1 MKPIIKFLLIAV
13 VLGGGGYYGWKM
25 QSASK
30 AGEASANKTAKG
42 EAKTEGKAEGKA
54 EGKGGRR
61 GPGGPLKVA
70 TITVAP
76 QPMPEVIDA
85 VGTVESE
92 HSVAVRAQIS
102 GALQSVMFKEGDY
115 VKQGQVLF
123 RIDPRSAQAA
133 VDQAS
138 AAVERD
144 RAQLLQAQAQEARL
158 RPLMEKDYVTRQE
171 YDVAATQV
179 KSLESTV
186 NANKAGLDQAKLLI
200 SYSQITAPISG
211 RTGSLAVKP
220 GNLVNAGGAEPL
232 VIINST
238 KPILVTMSV
247 PQRRL
252 DDVRRY
258 WNTPDLKVEISAN
271 PGGPTVAQGALV
283 FIDNTVNVQTGTITL
298 KARVNN
304 EHEELWPGQFIAAR
318 IILKVDKGALAL
330 PESAV
335 QPGQEKPFVYIVK
348 DGKASMQVVK
358 VARQVGDRV
367 VIAEGVS
374 IGDQVI
380 VNVPFALTNGSPVI
394 VQGPETDGAAEK
406 DKGNNADWEKSEP
419 KKEGKSKAKAG

>member
-1 MKPIIKFLLIAV
+1 MKPLIKFLLIAV

-25 QSASK
+25 QSAPK
-30 AGEASANKTAKG
+30 GGDAAANKAAKG
-42 EAKTEGKAEGKA
+42 EGKTEGKA

-61 GPGGPLKVA
+61 GPSGPLKVTA
-70 TITVAP
+70 TTVAP
-76 QPMPEVIDA
+76 QPIPEIIDA

-102 GALQSVMFKEGDY
+102 GVLQSVMFKEGDY

-123 RIDPRSAQAA
+123 RIDPRSAQTA
-133 VDQAS
+133 VDQAT

-144 RAQLLQAQAQEARL
+144 RAQLIQAQAQEARL

-171 YDVAATQV
+171 YDIAATQV

-186 NANKAGLDQAKLLI
+186 NANKAALDQAKLQM

-211 RTGSLAVKP
+211 RTGTLVVKP

-232 VIINST
+232 VVINST

-252 DDVRRY
+252 EDVRRY
-258 WNTPDLKVEISAN
+258 WGTPDLKVEISAN
-271 PGGPTVAQGALV
+271 PGGATIAQGSLV

-318 IILKVDKGALAL
+318 IVLKIDKGALAL

-335 QPGQEKPFVYIVK
+335 QPGQDKPFVYLVK
-348 DGKASMQVVK
+348 DGKAVMQVVK

-367 VIAEGVS
+367 VITEG
-374 IGDQVI
+374 IAAGDQVI
-380 VNVPFALTNGSPVI
+380 VNVPFALTNGSPV
-394 VQGPETDGAAEK
+394 VLQGGGADAAPEQESTGG
-406 DKGNNADWEKSEP
+406 DKGEKGEK
-419 KKEGKSKAKAG
+419 KKEGKSKAKAE